1 MPDIKKSKTQI
12 SGSKAP
18 KEAKKNGETI
28 LLKDISAIQV
38 ILAGYAKQNAK
49 FKIIDMAGDDGELP
63 QTYIQDDVNDID
75 KDIPISEIL
84 HEKSK
89 RNLYFLDARKI
100 PNKLWGTMID
110 VTTNGCLPSSVQKP
124 CWWCR
129 HNFQTRP
136 IGCPL
141 RYNPHKTTGIEK
153 ERFDEKSK
161 AAGLDCETNDFF
173 ETEGYF
179 CSFPCCK
186 AYILDQTTTVKY
198 KDSAMLLTLLYVKI
212 YGESSLTSNGRY
224 KDSIF
229 PCAPTWKILKD
240 YGGHLT
246 IGEFRS
252 SFGRL
257 EYEPTVNTRRPYM
270 YCSSQYIS
278 EKKIKMFKGIKE
290 N

>member
-1 MPDIKKSKTQI
+1 MAGAKVAKKITKKSVV
-12 SGSKAP
+12 
-18 KEAKKNGETI
+18 KKSTDVV
-28 LLKDISAIQV
+28 LTDISAIQV
-38 ILAGYAKQNAK
+38 ILAGYAADLGS
-49 FKIIDMAGDDGELP
+49 KIIDMAGDDGDLP
-63 QTYIQDDVNDID
+63 QTYIQDDATID

-89 RNLYFLDARKI
+89 RNLYFLDSRKI
-100 PNKLWGTMID
+100 PNKLWGTMFD
-110 VTTNGCLPSSVQKP
+110 VTSNGCLPVSVQKP

-141 RYNPHKTTGIEK
+141 RYNPHKSSGIEK
-153 ERFDEKSK
+153 ERFEEKSK

-186 AYILDQTTTVKY
+186 AYILDQQFANIKY
-198 KDSAMLLTLLYVKI
+198 KDSATLLTLLYFKI
-212 YGESSLTSNGRY
+212 YGSTPT
-224 KDSIF
+224 F
-229 PCAPTWKILKD
+229 PCAPTWKILKE
-240 YGGHLT
+240 YGGHLN
-246 IGEFRS
+246 ISEFRC

-278 EKKIKMFKGIKE
+278 ERKIKLFKGVKE
-290 N
+290 I